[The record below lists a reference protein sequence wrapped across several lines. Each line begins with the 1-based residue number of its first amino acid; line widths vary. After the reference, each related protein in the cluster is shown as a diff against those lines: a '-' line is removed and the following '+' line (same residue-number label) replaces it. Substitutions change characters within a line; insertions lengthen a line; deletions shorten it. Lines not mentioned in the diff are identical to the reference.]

1 MTNIS
6 DLNKLTSVDSIDFSK
21 CIDTLDTSF
30 MISGVDAKLRLHH
43 LKFNGNGEP
52 MVKALANL
60 LYEFII
66 DYCIASRNRSEVL
79 TTRQSAR
86 LTKEARGL
94 FRKPTIDDDNPD
106 RTGEAGE
113 VLLFFLVEAVLNA
126 PQIVAKM
133 ELKTNHKDEVKG
145 SDGIHARWNKE
156 AGIVD
161 FFFGEAKLY
170 QDASGAITSL
180 LKSIKEFHEISMY
193 EHEFNMVTK
202 HFKYADENVRD
213 AVCRFI
219 TNGEVGEEARIN
231 HACLVGYDFDAY
243 GDAQGSGL
251 ALRDDFQQ
259 KLLLRSQSIVKT
271 LQRRF
276 DAFEKKKLVFEV
288 FFLPFPSV
296 DDFRN
301 AFNEALD

>member
-1 MTNIS
+1 MTSIS
-6 DLNKLTSVDSIDFSK
+6 DLNKLSSAGSVDFSK
-21 CIDTLDTSF
+21 CIDTLDASF
-30 MISGVDAKLRLHH
+30 VISGVDAKVRLHH

-66 DYCIASRNRSEVL
+66 DYCIASRNRDEPL
-79 TTRQSAR
+79 TSRQSAR
-86 LTKEARGL
+86 LAKEARGL
-94 FRKPTIDDDNPD
+94 FRKPAIDEDNPD

-145 SDGIHARWNKE
+145 SDGIHARWNE
-156 AGIVD
+156 EDGIVD

-170 QDASGAITSL
+170 QDALGAISSL
-180 LKSIKEFHEISMY
+180 LKSIKEFHDISMY

-202 HFKYADENVRD
+202 HFKYADDTVRD

-219 TNGEVGEEARIN
+219 ANGDVGEKARIN
-231 HACLVGYDFDAY
+231 HACLVGYNFDAY
-243 GDAQGSGL
+243 QNAAGGGDA
-251 ALRDDFQQ
+251 LREDFQA
-259 KLLLRSQSIVKT
+259 KLLERSETLVKA
-271 LQRRF
+271 LQKRF
-276 DAFEKKKLVFEV
+276 DKFGRKKLVFEV

-296 DDFRN
+296 DAFRN